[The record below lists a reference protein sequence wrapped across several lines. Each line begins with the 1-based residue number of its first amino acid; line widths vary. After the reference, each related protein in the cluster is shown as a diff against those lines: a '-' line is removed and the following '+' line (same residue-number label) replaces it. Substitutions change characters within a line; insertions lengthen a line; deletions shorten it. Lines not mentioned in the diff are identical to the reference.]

1 MSPLDDA
8 RGDSTPPDPR
18 AGTGGD
24 IGNRLAA
31 LERQV
36 LLSQVEIAEL
46 RRAMPAVLLAASP
59 GVATGGR
66 SPFVEPAVAD
76 ALRRPP
82 RGDVPGGPP
91 LAPARRTF
99 ADRLQSGAE
108 LSGAELESI
117 VGRYGTLALAALV
130 ILMAVGA
137 VIKMAVERGLL
148 TPEVRV
154 AAGLIVAALLA
165 AAGLV
170 FRRRGDVR
178 YGGVLL
184 AVSLAV
190 IDLVAWGA
198 GPRFHIVST
207 GAALGVV
214 DLAAVLLAALALHDD
229 SEFVFS
235 VAVAGALSAP
245 FVTSD
250 GGGTAL
256 VLLLYGGSVIAGA
269 LRAVRNPEWWRAFG
283 VLVGG
288 ALVYALAAASMTASS
303 AWYGPYLVTM
313 FATACAAGALL
324 FGEAEWRSEFPRSLV
339 GVAVVGVLA
348 GWYLTGSESH
358 WLTVGVALAL
368 AGVTYAA
375 LAERQP
381 TMRLWTSSALALPLV
396 SVGVAYSGMDMPW
409 VRTGVFALWTAFAL
423 ASWQLERARVDHGRA
438 GAHLLAA
445 AMLGCLAITERLWA
459 LPLPFVAALAVWGVV
474 VAALSR
480 GEVSALPL
488 AGVVLSAGG
497 AALSAFDQ
505 LASRSAY
512 SYVPFLTRSS
522 LSALCASVGLAVAG
536 ELIGRGRGGSASVG
550 GRSMRMGV
558 LIGFLIV
565 WGRMEVAQAYS
576 PDLAGFLL
584 TSYYAGCGVA
594 SIVAGRRLGIGRLRV
609 AGLGLALYA
618 AFKAVVEVTDIGS
631 VGLRVGSYAAV
642 GMFLLGAGYLYR
654 ESGGRLGGDAECSG
668 EAGSVAV

>member
-1 MSPLDDA
+1 MSPLDDS
-8 RGDSTPPDPR
+8 RGDSRQPDPP
-18 AGTGGD
+18 AGTDGD
-24 IGNRLAA
+24 FADRLAA
-31 LERQV
+31 LERLV
-36 LLSQVEIAEL
+36 LQSQSEIAEL
-46 RRAMPAVLLAASP
+46 RRAMPTATRVMSHDVAA
-59 GVATGGR
+59 GGR
-66 SPFVEPAVAD
+66 SPFVDPAVAD

-82 RGDVPGGPP
+82 RDEASASAPP
-91 LAPARRTF
+91 TF
-99 ADRLQSGAE
+99 AERLHSGAA
-108 LSGAELESI
+108 LSGVELESL

-137 VIKMAVERGLL
+137 VIRMAVERGLL

-154 AAGLIVAALLA
+154 VAGLIVAALLA

-170 FRRRGDVR
+170 FRQRGDVR

-207 GAALGVV
+207 VTALSAV
-214 DLAAVLLAALALHDD
+214 DLVAVLLAALALHDD

-256 VLLLYGGSVIAGA
+256 ALLLYGGSVMAGA
-269 LRAVRNPEWWRAFG
+269 LRAVRDPEWWRAFA
-283 VLVGG
+283 VLVAG
-288 ALVYALAAASMTASS
+288 ALVYSLAAASMPASA
-303 AWYGPYLVTM
+303 AWYGPYLVSL
-313 FATACAAGALL
+313 FAGSCAAAALL
-324 FGEAEWRSEFPRSLV
+324 FGEPAWRSELPRSFM
-339 GVAVVGVLA
+339 GVAVVGMLS
-348 GWYLTGSESH
+348 GWYLTGSQSH
-358 WLTVGVALAL
+358 WLTAAVALVL
-368 AGVTYAA
+368 AGVTYAG

-381 TMRLWTSSALALPLV
+381 TMRLWTASALLLPLV
-396 SVGVAYSGMDMPW
+396 SAGVAYSGTSVPW
-409 VRTGVFALWTAFAL
+409 LRTGVFALWTVLAL
-423 ASWQLERARVDHGRA
+423 AAWRLERARPDHGRA
-438 GAHLLAA
+438 GAHLLTA
-445 AMLGCLAITERLWA
+445 AMLGCLAITARLWS
-459 LPLPFVAALAVWGVV
+459 LPLPFVASLALRGVV
-474 VAALSR
+474 VSALGR
-480 GEVSALPL
+480 GEESTLPL
-488 AGVVLSAGG
+488 AGVVLAGGG

-512 SYVPFLTRSS
+512 SYTPFLTRSS
-522 LSALCASVGLAVAG
+522 ASALCASVGIAVAG
-536 ELIGRGRGGSASVG
+536 ELIGRGRGAASLVGS
-550 GRSMRMGV
+550 RSIRLGV

-565 WGRMEVAQAYS
+565 WGRMEVAQAYT

-631 VGLRVGSYAAV
+631 VGLRVGSYGAV

-654 ESGGRLGGDAECSG
+654 ESGGREGRLARGRAD
-668 EAGSVAV
+668 AGSVGG

>member
-1 MSPLDDA
+1 MD
-8 RGDSTPPDPR
+8 
-18 AGTGGD
+18 
-24 IGNRLAA
+24 
-31 LERQV
+31 
-36 LLSQVEIAEL
+36 
-46 RRAMPAVLLAASP
+46 
-59 GVATGGR
+59 
-66 SPFVEPAVAD
+66 PAVAD

-82 RGDVPGGPP
+82 RDEAGASATP
-91 LAPARRTF
+91 TF
-99 ADRLQSGAE
+99 AERIHSGAAV
-108 LSGAELESI
+108 SGVELESL

-207 GAALGVV
+207 VTALSAV
-214 DLAAVLLAALALHDD
+214 DLVAVLLAALALHDD

-256 VLLLYGGSVIAGA
+256 ALLLYGGSVIAGA
-269 LRAVRNPEWWRAFG
+269 LRAVRDPEWWRAFA

-288 ALVYALAAASMTASS
+288 ALVYALAAASMPAS
-303 AWYGPYLVTM
+303 AEWYGPYLVSL
-313 FATACAAGALL
+313 FAGSCAAAALL
-324 FGEAEWRSEFPRSLV
+324 FGEPDWRSELPRSFM
-339 GVAVVGVLA
+339 GVAAVGMLS
-348 GWYLTGSESH
+348 GWYLTGSQSH
-358 WLTVGVALAL
+358 WLTAAVALVL
-368 AGVTYAA
+368 AGLTYAG
-375 LAERQP
+375 LAERQS
-381 TMRLWTSSALALPLV
+381 TMRLWTASALLLPLV
-396 SVGVAYSGMDMPW
+396 SAGVAYSGTSVPW
-409 VRTGVFALWTAFAL
+409 LRTGVFALWTVLAL
-423 ASWQLERARVDHGRA
+423 AAWRFERARVDHGRA

-445 AMLGCLAITERLWA
+445 AMLGCLAITARLWA
-459 LPLPFVAALAVWGVV
+459 LPLPFVAALALWGVV
-474 VAALSR
+474 VSALGR
-480 GEVSALPL
+480 GEESALPL
-488 AGVVLSAGG
+488 AGVVLAVGG

-512 SYVPFLTRSS
+512 SYTPFLTRSS
-522 LSALCASVGLAVAG
+522 GSALCASIGIAVAG
-536 ELIGRGRGGSASVG
+536 ELIGRGRGGAALVG
-550 GRSMRMGV
+550 SRSIRLGV
-558 LIGFLIV
+558 LIGFAIV
-565 WGRMEVAQAYS
+565 WGRMEVAQAYT
-576 PDLAGFLL
+576 PDVAGFLL
-584 TSYYAGCGVA
+584 TTYYAGCGVA

-631 VGLRVGSYAAV
+631 VGLRVGSYGAV

-654 ESGGRLGGDAECSG
+654 ESGGRAGRLARSHAG
-668 EAGSVAV
+668 AGSVGG